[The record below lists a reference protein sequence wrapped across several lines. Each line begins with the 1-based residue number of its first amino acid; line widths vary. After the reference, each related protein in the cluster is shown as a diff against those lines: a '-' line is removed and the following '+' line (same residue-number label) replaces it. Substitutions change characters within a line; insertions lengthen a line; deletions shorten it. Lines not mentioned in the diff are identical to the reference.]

1 MFMHLKL
8 RHVILN
14 LLLNMLFVILVNLLW
29 LNLVFL
35 TMMVNMLHSG
45 MIDMKIIKE
54 LKKPFMPMILLKDS
68 LFIFMINISMYVA
81 LCSRRLEFPNEMRK
95 SQRQYGL
102 NLIFSVLKTF
112 LSSSVKYFLFTY
124 ILCFITAISYFT
136 MYLLVAIRTY

>member
-81 LCSRRLEFPNEMRK
+81 LCSCQFEFPNKMRK

>member
-1 MFMHLKL
+1 MVSMFMHLKL

-81 LCSRRLEFPNEMRK
+81 LCSCQFEFPNKMRK
-95 SQRQYGL
+95 SQRQ
-102 NLIFSVLKTF
+102 
-112 LSSSVKYFLFTY
+112 
-124 ILCFITAISYFT
+124 
-136 MYLLVAIRTY
+136 

>member
-81 LCSRRLEFPNEMRK
+81 LCSRRFEFPNEMRK